1 MEWRG
6 GAPYAPD
13 RAASGAESD
22 ASPSLGKRKT
32 PSELRREQLKR
43 ANSQDAGSAQ
53 RPDAPKPPR
62 FSETRASDVCAP
74 TKSAEKPKFS
84 LSKYKDEHSTKGK
97 EIKQNQ
103 GEASTSNSK
112 FKNVAELSCRI
123 QQPQAS
129 PAVDMAEAIK
139 ALAVIKAPEK
149 VPRPISRSSSAPAE
163 FDNQRTKKLPVLP
176 LDLTLKLTARFLSCT
191 SFHWC
196 HRFGVQNQF
205 QGLKQ
210 FIQSGLGVENPHGHK
225 ASEVE
230 SDFWKGLHS
239 WVYPQLSFPPEVLSA
254 LMSPAARAGSSFL
267 EQRQRDWEDSFHS
280 LYYAFRNKLCNIFYF
295 CGSQFVVAFLC
306 GRSQEQIC
314 AYLSRSTRG
323 LRALLQKQFLDKGVS
338 FSMPLCKLDSKP
350 ASAEELQELSAFE
363 KLNPGQTRLVDS
375 MAAVDNSVQSLL
387 AFNGSQSVHRL
398 YDFLLNYSKQM
409 QVIDGSA
416 VSTNNSYSLEIKAT
430 CLAPWVI
437 SRLCVAL
444 RRLHKE
450 TFEVSFT
457 TEPLS
462 EGLNIAQLHEEAACN
477 ELGFGLAST
486 FASGS
491 IRQIKC
497 IDGSYVAT
505 ILRRSLWQDR
515 MARLVVVFVA
525 LTIASSAVAAPSS
538 GFEQVVQLYSAEG
551 SESCGPKLSIETPHC
566 KIEARKNGYELRKY
580 PEGQVWVET
589 LVANSSYSAAVSVG
603 FYRLFYYISGK
614 NEKGEVIEMTA
625 PVLVHPYEE
634 RGGYKVSFYA
644 PSRFKSHKDLPKPM
658 DKNVKFLVTKEHT
671 YAVSGPF
678 GGFPTEP
685 DYEKRLKALKEALD
699 KDDVEYNGEKVYY
712 AGYSSPF
719 EFVNRKQEVH
729 LLTK

>member
-6 GAPYAPD
+6 GAD

-205 QGLKQ
+205 QGLKE
-210 FIQSGLGVENPHGHK
+210 FIESGLGVENPHGHK

-254 LMSPAARAGSSFL
+254 LMSPAARAAGNSFL

-323 LRALLQKQFLDKGVS
+323 LRALLQKQGVS

-350 ASAEELQELSAFE
+350 ASAEELQELSEFE

-398 YDFLLNYSKQM
+398 YDFLLNYRFFVGSMTRADVPVLYSPVPFHNASLKVPEVCSKQM

-477 ELGFGLAST
+477 ELGFGRAST

-505 ILRRSLWQDR
+505 
-515 MARLVVVFVA
+515 
-525 LTIASSAVAAPSS
+525 
-538 GFEQVVQLYSAEG
+538 
-551 SESCGPKLSIETPHC
+551 
-566 KIEARKNGYELRKY
+566 
-580 PEGQVWVET
+580 
-589 LVANSSYSAAVSVG
+589 VS
-603 FYRLFYYISGK
+603 
-614 NEKGEVIEMTA
+614 
-625 PVLVHPYEE
+625 
-634 RGGYKVSFYA
+634 
-644 PSRFKSHKDLPKPM
+644 
-658 DKNVKFLVTKEHT
+658 
-671 YAVSGPF
+671 
-678 GGFPTEP
+678 
-685 DYEKRLKALKEALD
+685 
-699 KDDVEYNGEKVYY
+699 
-712 AGYSSPF
+712 
-719 EFVNRKQEVH
+719 
-729 LLTK
+729 